1 MRAFLAIVLA
11 VLWSVGVADAQE
23 NKTRIGTIASEPPFN
38 YIDKNGKLAGFDIEI
53 GNALCAAAWLT
64 CEWQTQERDGIIPG
78 LRAEKYDMVVA
89 SLAMT
94 STLKKSV
101 DFTDRYY
108 MKLARF
114 VGPDKLRYMTIE
126 AATLKGKQ
134 IGVRKGSY
142 YDKYLTDNY
151 GAIITI
157 VRYNTLEQ
165 AELDLAAR
173 KLDLVLDD
181 AIELAIGFLKTDL
194 SKGFGF
200 VGEPIVAPRWFGQG
214 IGIAVRKGDNRLRK
228 RLNRALRRIRD
239 DGTYEKI
246 SKKYFEFDV
255 FGS

>member
-1 MRAFLAIVLA
+1 MKAFLAIVFGVVVA
-11 VLWSVGVADAQE
+11 VGAGQAQE
-23 NKTRIGTIASEPPFN
+23 DITRIGTIGSTPPFN
-38 YIDKNGKLAGFDIEI
+38 YINRNGKLAGFDIEI

-94 STLKKSV
+94 DMLRKSV

-108 MKLARF
+108 VKLARF

-126 AATLKGKQ
+126 PANLTGKK
-134 IGVRKGSY
+134 IGVRKASY

-151 GAIITI
+151 GTVATI

-165 AELDLAAR
+165 AELDLSAR

-181 AIELAIGFLKTDL
+181 AIDLSIGFLKSDL

-200 VGEPIVAPRWFGQG
+200 VGEPFSAPKWFGRG
-214 IGIAVRKGDNRLRK
+214 IGIAIRKGDNRLRK

-246 SKKYFEFDV
+246 SKKYFEFDIS
-255 FGS
+255 GS